1 MWWTAVE
8 PECVFVYGG
17 GEEGGFV
24 VDLLACLEEGGL
36 DAFGLFVAWSVVEG
50 VLAVEMGVDGG
61 LVCIVLVMV
70 FIVGGV
76 VVVVFIVG
84 CCWTLG
90 CGDVDILGF
99 QGKGVDAVADF
110 WREDGEEEAGILLDC
125 GK

>member
-1 MWWTAVE
+1 MW
-8 PECVFVYGG
+8 VYTRWK
-17 GEEGGFV
+17 EGGFG
-24 VDLLACLEEGGL
+24 VDLLAGLEESGADSCGL
-36 DAFGLFVAWSVVEG
+36 DVAGSVVEG

-61 LVCIVLVMV
+61 LVCIVLVIV